1 MLIVAT
7 VALHDLTQRRHAI
20 KLAQGAKPGTGGWLP
35 KEKITHEI
43 AAIRGIPMGV
53 DCQSPNGFDEF
64 HDAPSLLEFI
74 ARVRRLTA
82 KPVGLKLVVGSLAE
96 IEDLCR
102 AIREHGDGPDF
113 IAVDGKEGGSGAAPL
128 ALVDHVGL
136 PLRDALVAVDNA
148 LRREGL
154 RDGVCVIAS
163 GKIATG
169 ADVATHIALGADLV
183 HIARGFKRKNLAEIY
198 PYPQRERTDLRYPRA
213 GRIDSKPAYP

>member
-1 MLIVAT
+1 VTLLFILVAVPILIVAT

-82 KPVGLKLVVGSLAE
+82 KPVGLKLVVDLLPKSRTSAEPSASTATGRTSLRWTAK
-96 IEDLCR
+96 R
-102 AIREHGDGPDF
+102 
-113 IAVDGKEGGSGAAPL
+113 AAP
-128 ALVDHVGL
+128 A
-136 PLRDALVAVDNA
+136 P
-148 LRREGL
+148 RRW
-154 RDGVCVIAS
+154 RSSTTS
-163 GKIATG
+163 GC
-169 ADVATHIALGADLV
+169 L
-183 HIARGFKRKNLAEIY
+183 
-198 PYPQRERTDLRYPRA
+198 
-213 GRIDSKPAYP
+213 